1 MDSISKMITSRP
13 GFSKAI
19 LVIREKI
26 VCVKEGKKLFCDD
39 GLHCFRDE

>member
-1 MDSISKMITSRP
+1 MERISKKITSRP

-26 VCVKEGKKLFCDD
+26 VCFMEGKKLHSYD

>member
-1 MDSISKMITSRP
+1 MDSISKKITHWP

-26 VCVKEGKKLFCDD
+26 VCFQESKKLFSDD